1 MVALNSP
8 LDGLASA
15 QTAFDQAASNIASP
29 PSVVSSGDTSGD
41 TPDSQD
47 QVSLSDAAVAM
58 IQAGNDYQANLKALE
73 VTNDMQKSLLN
84 ILA

>member
-29 PSVVSSGDTSGD
+29 PPVTTSGDTS
-41 TPDSQD
+41 DSQD

-58 IQAGNDYQANLKALE
+58 LQAGNDYQANLKSLQ